1 MIKKPLPSATTRK
14 PRVKKA
20 TTNVAE
26 EKKPSLDLLSQ
37 IRIDIKHK
45 NETQKKLTQAIK
57 QNDVTICTGSA
68 GTGKTLLSVSEAL
81 LLLKNKSD
89 VYHEIKLVKSITELK
104 GESIGTLPGDA
115 NEKMLH
121 IMMSYLDAFYKLIG
135 EELTTKLIE
144 AGYIKMEV
152 FAAIRGRSFSN
163 CIILVDEFQNITHD
177 NAKTLL
183 TRFSDNTKLV
193 ILGDTGQ
200 IDIRNKTESSLDRLA
215 NNVNANPI
223 DGVSVINFTD
233 KDIVRHRL
241 TSYFIGLFSDNQT
254 KTTKPKLLL
263 ENKIE
268 ETPKDKEET
277 NLLVKRFSF
286 FR

>member
-1 MIKKPLPSATTRK
+1 MIKKPTTTTRK

-241 TSYFIGLFSDNQT
+241 TSYFIGLFSDNKT
-254 KTTKPKLLL
+254 KTTNSKLLS
-263 ENKIE
+263 ENKIDE
-268 ETPKDKEET
+268 KPKDKEET
-277 NLLVKRFSF
+277 ILLPKRFSF

>member
-1 MIKKPLPSATTRK
+1 MIKKPTTTARK

-26 EKKPSLDLLSQ
+26 EKNTSLDLLSQ

>member
-26 EKKPSLDLLSQ
+26 EKKTSLDLLSQ

>member
-26 EKKPSLDLLSQ
+26 EKNPSSDLLSQ

-200 IDIRNKTESSLDRLA
+200 IDIRNKTESSLDSLA

-268 ETPKDKEET
+268 EKPKDKEET